1 MFNQRSSN
9 AEVKRSRQVLLT
21 DSEWQALQNLAAGFN
36 LYHHNQPTVAGL
48 LRAIANHTIV
58 LWGDN

>member
-9 AEVKRSRQVLLT
+9 REVKRSRQVLLT
-21 DSEWQALQNLAAGFN
+21 DAEWQALQDLAVAFN

-48 LRAIANHTIV
+48 LRAIANHAIV
-58 LWGDN
+58 LWGED